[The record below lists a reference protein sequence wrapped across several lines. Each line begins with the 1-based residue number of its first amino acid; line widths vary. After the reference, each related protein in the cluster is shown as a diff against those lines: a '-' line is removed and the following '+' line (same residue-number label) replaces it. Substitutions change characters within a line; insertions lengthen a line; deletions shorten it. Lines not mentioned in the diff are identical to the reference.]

1 MSSHPTNGIGSL
13 DPQTLAAVKQHFAA
27 YREAGAWTPEA
38 LVFLATLREHPAHWP
53 RIRELATQAF
63 ILPNE
68 LEKTIDEWLD
78 HELRPS
84 SANGVHPPAPRP
96 LVKIDFATA
105 TASERQAFFAALAAL
120 DAPALLA
127 PPTLAMISAY
137 MDDMRLWHAILDTV
151 TPAIASR
158 ELEAAARRWRQAH
171 PKSVWDDA
179 VDATWFA
186 EQPAEPVKFE
196 AERSYQLNS

>member
-1 MSSHPTNGIGSL
+1 
-13 DPQTLAAVKQHFAA
+13 
-27 YREAGAWTPEA
+27 
-38 LVFLATLREHPAHWP
+38 
-53 RIRELATQAF
+53 
-63 ILPNE
+63 
-68 LEKTIDEWLD
+68 
-78 HELRPS
+78 
-84 SANGVHPPAPRP
+84 
-96 LVKIDFATA
+96 
-105 TASERQAFFAALAAL
+105 
-120 DAPALLA
+120 
-127 PPTLAMISAY
+127 PTLAMISAY